1 MRELLRVEG
10 TVHKLAQDGE
20 MARVLAQE
28 ME

>member
-10 TVHKLAQDGE
+10 TAHKLAQNGE

>member
-10 TVHKLAQDGE
+10 TVHKLVQDGE